1 MPFKSKAQAK
11 ACFATHGFHGR
22 INCDEW
28 AHATSSMKSLPNKK
42 EMGGKYRGKKKYQ
55 LGGCKDALGN
65 VIPCQ
70 GQEPQ
75 NTSDNGQWMKTSTP
89 NVDAFNQ
96 KYASSDMSA
105 YEIHD
110 QQGTPNPFK
119 VVGPSST
126 QRKEFNYR
134 GLGAAIQGATVGF
147 GFLSGLVERNRQ
159 NKYMYDQ
166 FSTMG
171 QQNPQSTNDYQPTPY
186 SLYAKYGGSLNKWEE
201 MASGGWIKKASKSI
215 KRRGTEGVCTGSK
228 FGGPSCR
235 PGTRRYA
242 LAKTFKKIAKNR

>member
-1 MPFKSKAQAK
+1 MPFKSAK
-11 ACFATHGFHGR
+11 QRRACFATHGFHGA
-22 INCDEW
+22 IDCHEW
-28 AHATSSMKSLPNKK
+28 AHAKDK
-42 EMGGKYRGKKKYQ
+42 MGGEHMKYRGKKKYQ

-65 VIPCQ
+65 IIPCQ
-70 GQEPQ
+70 GQEPR

-96 KYASSDMSA
+96 KYASSDMGA

-110 QQGTPNPFK
+110 QQGTPNPFQ
-119 VVGPSST
+119 VVGPSSP

-134 GLGAAIQGATVGF
+134 GLGAAIQGATAGF

-171 QQNPQSTNDYQPTPY
+171 QQNPQSTNDYQPSPY

-201 MASGGWIKKASKSI
+201 MAGGGWIKKAVNPKHKGWCTPLSNPH
-215 KRRGTEGVCTGSK
+215 CTG
-228 FGGPSCR
+228 
-235 PGTRRYA
+235 RRRA
-242 LAKTFKKIAKNR
+242 LALTFKKHHGFHKKK